1 MIYYHGTTLEKAK
14 MIVQRG
20 FLPKSGWVWF
30 SQLKW
35 FTQTHARYKALYS
48 SGKHEQA
55 IAFACD
61 LNVKKLRAQLGEHR
75 VTAKGHVLTVGGFAQ
90 PSVLRAYATL
100 HLLDSYDAV
109 AAWVR
114 HFGWDSPRALG
125 DLQHGIRKLSRW
137 VRKCLTTGSRT
148 IQAEEFMRKGNQWLP
163 EVFALISLDPRLEL
177 LPVERSGKQGKTGVF
192 VWSGYVGIKK
202 FRQPSETDGR
212 PVPQQHFAV
221 EEEAL
226 VCLTSD
232 DPLERIRGLKLL
244 AESKVDHLFSLCI
257 LHLGDVS
264 RDVVLT
270 ALQTMLVCQSGDPEV
285 IVPYA
290 TSSDKKIRAAA
301 IAALAKH
308 TADETVRWFEIGLSD
323 PEVCVRLGIAT
334 LLLHLDPLQHQDIFE
349 LAYRDPNPEI
359 RRLAH
364 QRAKEILPC

>member
-1 MIYYHGTTLEKAK
+1 MVYYHGTTLEKAEK
-14 MIVQRG
+14 IVQRG
-20 FLPKSGWVWF
+20 FLPKDGLVWF
-30 SQLKW
+30 SPAKW
-35 FTQTHARYKALYS
+35 YSQTHARYKALYS

-61 LNVKKLRAQLGEHR
+61 INVRKLRAKLGDHR
-75 VTAKGHVLTVGGFAQ
+75 VTDKNNLLTVSGFVQ

-114 HFGWDSPRALG
+114 HFGWDSPRTFD
-125 DLQHGIRKLSRW
+125 DLQPAIRKLSRW
-137 VRKCLTTGSRT
+137 IRKCLTTGRHT

-163 EVFALISLDPRLEL
+163 EVFQLIDLDHRLES
-177 LPVERSGKQGKTGVF
+177 LPVKRSGKHGRSGALA
-192 VWSGYVGIKK
+192 WGGYVGIEK
-202 FRQPSETDGR
+202 FRQSYDTDSET
-212 PVPQQHFAV
+212 VYKQHFAV

-226 VCLTSD
+226 AYLTSH

-244 AESKVDHLFSLCI
+244 AESKVDDLFSLCV
-257 LHLGDVS
+257 LHLGDAS
-264 RDVVLT
+264 RDVILT
-270 ALQTMLVCQSGDPEV
+270 ALQTMLACQKGDPEV

-290 TSSDKKIRAAA
+290 AASDRNIRAAA

-308 TADETVRWFEIGLSD
+308 TADETVRWFEIGFSD
-323 PEVCVRLGIAT
+323 PEPYVRLEVAAV
-334 LLLHLDPLQHQDIFE
+334 LLHLDPLQHQGIFE
-349 LAYRDPNPEI
+349 PAYGDPDPEI